1 MAGTDRTWTWPE
13 LLPALSTLSYV
24 DARLDVFPGEVGR
37 QFRFLVDRY
46 SFTALETGDK
56 CCVGYA
62 APPWTIWIIIDGPK
76 RTVETYICHD
86 DGSSRLRLPLD
97 LLLRYRGVP
106 AQLPRTSAQ
115 TARAVV
121 RSLGLQAKA
130 LASVLPTLM
139 APGGRQALCDAAG

>member
-1 MAGTDRTWTWPE
+1 
-13 LLPALSTLSYV
+13 LSDV
-24 DARLDVFPGEVGR
+24 DARLDTFPGEVGR

-46 SFTALETGDK
+46 GFTALESVDK

-62 APPWTIWIIIDGPK
+62 APPWTIWIIIDGST
-76 RTVETYICHD
+76 RTVDTYICHD
-86 DGSSRLRLPLD
+86 DGSGPLRLPLD

-139 APGGRQALCDAAG
+139 APGGRQALCDAAGNKPST